1 MSTHARPD
9 SPSVLE
15 LTRLVRAL
23 GEELAGY
30 RKRALTAEARLRT
43 LEERVVQ
50 VTGVSSER
58 VVELEQEN
66 ADLLQRVAAARERTT
81 RMLARVRFL
90 KQQREG
96 GGGTP

>member
-9 SPSVLE
+9 SASVVE
-15 LTRLVRAL
+15 LARLVRAV

-30 RKRALTAEARLRT
+30 RKRALSAEARLRL

-66 ADLLQRVAAARERTT
+66 ADLRQRIAAARERTT

-96 GGGTP
+96 GGTP

>member
-1 MSTHARPD
+1 MSTHAHPD
-9 SPSVLE
+9 SAPVVE

-30 RKRALTAEARLRT
+30 RKRALSAEARLRT

-50 VTGVSSER
+50 MTGVSSER

-66 ADLLQRVAAARERTT
+66 ADLKQRVAAARERTT